1 MATIELKKILEKI
14 FWDKE
19 FHWQLSGALIGAFLG
34 FVLLLV
40 SVQFYFD
47 FQSLLFRTQ
56 KNGGHFIQLNKK
68 VNIFNTLGG
77 ASGFSEK
84 ELEEIIKIEVVE
96 KIGIFSSN
104 IFKAGAYSDML
115 GFYTE
120 LFFESVTNDFL
131 DVQEPSFRWNEDKNE
146 IPIIVARDY
155 LALYNFG
162 FAPSQGLPQIS
173 AKTAQR
179 LEIDIQLEGNGIKK
193 SFKGKVVG
201 FSDRINSILV
211 PSEFMDWAN
220 DKFGN
225 DNEKQPTRI
234 ILQVAN
240 PLDKAL
246 LDLIEKNGYEI
257 STGRLIGEEF
267 ALFSKIAFS
276 VLAILGLVILLLA
289 TIVFLF
295 AFELVISKN
304 KHSIQLLLEQGFA
317 PGQISKIMTNRFI
330 QLFIVLIICVLFTL
344 FAMRFMFVK
353 IVENQGFE
361 LGVNLNYPTYIIGV
375 IVIAILFWQ
384 NISKINKAVLK
395 LS

>member
-1 MATIELKKILEKI
+1 MAIIELKKILEKI
-14 FWDKE
+14 FWKKE
-19 FHWQLSGALIGAFLG
+19 LNWQLLGALIGAFLG
-34 FVLLLV
+34 LVLLLV

-47 FQSLLFRTQ
+47 FQSLLFSNQRD
-56 KNGGHFIQLNKK
+56 GGHFIQLNKK

-84 ELEEIIKIEVVE
+84 ELVEINKMEVVE
-96 KIGIFSSN
+96 KVGIFSSN
-104 IFKAGAYSDML
+104 IFKARAYSDML

-120 LFFESVTNDFL
+120 LFFESVSKDFL

-173 AKTAQR
+173 AKTIQR
-179 LEIDIQLEGNGIKK
+179 LEIDIQLEGNGIKQ

-201 FSDRINSILV
+201 LSDRINSVLV

-225 DNEKQPTRI
+225 NKEKQPTRI
-234 ILQVAN
+234 ILAVSN
-240 PLDKAL
+240 PLDKTL
-246 LDLIEKNGYEI
+246 LETIENKGYEI

-267 ALFSKIAFS
+267 AIFSKIAFS
-276 VLAILGLVILLLA
+276 ILAILGLVILLLA
-289 TIVFLF
+289 TIVFVF
-295 AFELVISKN
+295 AFELIVSKN
-304 KHSIQLLLEQGFA
+304 KNSIQLLMEQGFA
-317 PGQISKIMTNRFI
+317 PSQISKILTNKFT
-330 QLFIVLIICVLFTL
+330 QLFIALIICVLFALIAIRFL
-344 FAMRFMFVK
+344 FAK

-361 LGVNLNYPTYIIGV
+361 LSINFNYPTYFIGV